1 MNLTYGVITVVGVLV
16 AISLALI
23 IADPDEAPE
32 SRAMV
37 IPENKIAPIEEDLNQ
52 ISVNPSLL
60 PSITNVGDALIL
72 EVEFRDDDGN
82 IVDHVNYDIF
92 ASQDSN
98 SILSDPASH
107 RHPGKYPV
115 HESNTLTDSLIDIQ
129 VVVQGLGHGDAI
141 FGPKGVE
148 TAFTITPVVSAQ
160 TATSTEIKTADDSGA
175 PGSCDVDC
183 YTPSTATVDVGGVVT
198 MINSDASGM
207 MHTFTSG
214 TGLGDELSGVTFDSE
229 YLTADMSYTW
239 TPEVTGEVPYYC
251 QLHPWMIGTITVQED
266 SHAAEEAAEAAQAL
280 ADAEAADVVLTVGI
294 SYSEVMGGTQVE
306 LDFSELHVNYDMTA
320 TQNGEVVFEE
330 TGLHSMENIATHQI
344 DAVGSDDNPI
354 NVKVESLGI
363 GAPGNSDNW
372 TGPVGQ
378 VTTAQVVPEFGTIA
392 MMVLAVAIISIVAVT
407 AKSRV
412 VPRF

>member
-1 MNLTYGVITVVGVLV
+1 MKTK
-16 AISLALI
+16 AISSIFVLFA
-23 IADPDEAPE
+23 IAAGMASMAPAAFADHSE
-32 SRAMV
+32 VTIGAADNSG
-37 IPENKIAPIEEDLNQ
+37 IPTDC
-52 ISVNPSLL
+52 
-60 PSITNVGDALIL
+60 NVGWP
-72 EVEFRDDDGN
+72 
-82 IVDHVNYDIF
+82 
-92 ASQDSN
+92 DS
-98 SILSDPASH
+98 
-107 RHPGKYPV
+107 
-115 HESNTLTDSLIDIQ
+115 T
-129 VVVQGLGHGDAI
+129 
-141 FGPKGVE
+141 
-148 TAFTITPVVSAQ
+148 
-160 TATSTEIKTADDSGA
+160 TS
-175 PGSCDVDC
+175 DC

-198 MINSDASGM
+198 MINSDASMM

-214 TGLGDELSGVTFDSE
+214 TGLGDELSGVTFDSA

-239 TPEVTGEVPYYC
+239 TPTEVGTVPYYC
-251 QLHPWMIGTITVQED
+251 QLHPWMIGEIIVQED
-266 SHAAEEAAEAAQAL
+266 SHAAEAAAEQAL
-280 ADAEAADVVLTVGI
+280 ADAAAAEQALADAAAAEQAADVELMVMI
-294 SYSEVMGGTQVE
+294 SDSQVMGGTQIE
-306 LDFSELHVNYDMTA
+306 LEFSELHVNYDMTA

-330 TGLHSMENIATHQI
+330 TGLHSMDLIATHQI